1 MFAPAVA
8 LSLDQVQRQLLES
21 LLRAGSTPQRVAR
34 KCQVVL
40 LASEELSNNAIAQQM
55 GVSRPTVIATRAA
68 FARGGVEAIRQ
79 KQKRKRSRRGLTP
92 AFGQKILVTTLKT
105 RPPDATHWSVR
116 TLAPPLGVSPPL
128 VHGGWQRPEKQT
140 PPGEEVKLSN

>member
-1 MFAPAVA
+1 MFAPAAA

-40 LASEELSNNAIAQQM
+40 LASEGLSNNAIAQQM

-79 KQKRKRSRRGLTP
+79 KQKRKRSRRVPTP
-92 AFGQKILVTTLKT
+92 AFGQKNLGTTLKT
-105 RPPDATHWSVR
+105 RAHPTRHS
-116 TLAPPLGVSPPL
+116 
-128 VHGGWQRPEKQT
+128 
-140 PPGEEVKLSN
+140 

>member
-1 MFAPAVA
+1 MFAPAAA

-40 LASEELSNNAIAQQM
+40 LASEGLSNSAIAQQM

-79 KQKRKRSRRGLTP
+79 KQKRKRSRRGLKP
-92 AFGQKILVTTLKT
+92 AFEQKNLDTTLKNK
-105 RPPDATHWSVR
+105 PPHATHLSGR
-116 TLAPPLGVSPPL
+116 SPGPPLGGSSHL
-128 VHGGWQRPEKQT
+128 GDGGW
-140 PPGEEVKLSN
+140 

>member
-1 MFAPAVA
+1 MFAPAAA

-40 LASEELSNNAIAQQM
+40 LASEGLSNNAIAQQM

-68 FARGGVEAIRQ
+68 FARGGRSEERRVGKECRSGWAADDE
-79 KQKRKRSRRGLTP
+79 KRKRSR
-92 AFGQKILVTTLKT
+92 
-105 RPPDATHWSVR
+105 
-116 TLAPPLGVSPPL
+116 
-128 VHGGWQRPEKQT
+128 
-140 PPGEEVKLSN
+140 

>member
-40 LASEELSNNAIAQQM
+40 LASEGLSNNAIAQQM

-79 KQKRKRSRRGLTP
+79 KQKRKRSRRVLTP
-92 AFGQKILVTTLKT
+92 AFEPKILGTTLQT
-105 RPPDATHWSVR
+105 QPPHAAPWSGR
-116 TLAPPLGVSPPL
+116 APAPPPRGVPTVGAGAMPAPPTE
-128 VHGGWQRPEKQT
+128 PA
-140 PPGEEVKLSN
+140 PGT

>member
-40 LASEELSNNAIAQQM
+40 LASEGLSNNAIAQQM

-79 KQKRKRSRRGLTP
+79 KQKRKRSRRGTKP
-92 AFGQKILVTTLKT
+92 
-105 RPPDATHWSVR
+105 
-116 TLAPPLGVSPPL
+116 GV
-128 VHGGWQRPEKQT
+128 EKKKM
-140 PPGEEVKLSN
+140 GAAL

>member
-40 LASEELSNNAIAQQM
+40 LASEGLSNNAIAQQM

-79 KQKRKRSRRGLTP
+79 KQKRKRSRRGLTQ
-92 AFGQKILVTTLKT
+92 ALVTKNLETTLQT
-105 RPPDATHWSVR
+105 QATPSDSYR
-116 TLAPPLGVSPPL
+116 SGGLAP
-128 VHGGWQRPEKQT
+128 
-140 PPGEEVKLSN
+140 